1 MDILPFSCSS
11 AVNASI
17 VHGQPGLSG
26 TVQATYKEKASV
38 PGPPELGEAG
48 GKSPSSEETHRWW
61 WWQHLAQKTE

>member
-1 MDILPFSCSS
+1 MDILPFSSSS

-48 GKSPSSEETHRWW
+48 GKSPGSR
-61 WWQHLAQKTE
+61 

>member
-48 GKSPSSEETHRWW
+48 GKSPGSR
-61 WWQHLAQKTE
+61 